1 MAELMAHRS
10 RASLEGSLLKQ
21 MQRHFSDS
29 ELVELGVYFALVTGF
44 QRFNEVFQIFYACE
58 V

>member
-10 RASLEGSLLKQ
+10 HTPLEGDLLKQ
-21 MQRHFSDS
+21 MQQHFSES

-44 QRFNEVFQIFYACE
+44 QKFNEVFQIFYACE
-58 V
+58 G